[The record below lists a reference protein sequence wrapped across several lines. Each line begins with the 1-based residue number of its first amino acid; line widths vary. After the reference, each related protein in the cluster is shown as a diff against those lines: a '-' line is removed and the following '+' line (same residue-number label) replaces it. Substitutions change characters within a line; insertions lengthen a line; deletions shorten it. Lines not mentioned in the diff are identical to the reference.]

1 MYFNQPELGRV
12 IGVVI
17 KLFQQVMQV
26 IYTLYMIPQ
35 PCLRDVFAEIET
47 LLDLTQ
53 FKIMVPSTEVVHLSG
68 SLILYDRISA
78 PVSNIIGLA
87 PPPNQII
94 RLVPSGS
101 GFARMDR
108 LLDST
113 SFENKGSW
121 KEGGHDA
128 PCSVQ

>member
-26 IYTLYMIPQ
+26 IYTLYMIHYLPQ
-35 PCLRDVFAEIET
+35 PCSRDVFAEIET

-68 SLILYDRISA
+68 SLILYGTISV

-101 GFARMDR
+101 GFARMDIQVCFF
-108 LLDST
+108 LII
-113 SFENKGSW
+113 KC
-121 KEGGHDA
+121 A
-128 PCSVQ
+128 